1 MALKLCSSSS
11 SPSLFFQS
19 SRRSSSSSL
28 NPIRSKPATRSP
40 SYFPGFRC
48 VSPARLPSFK
58 VSVAAESPTSTTTE
72 ADDWGKVSAVL
83 FDMDGVL
90 CNSEDL
96 SRRAAVDVFT
106 EMGVEV
112 TVDDFVPFMGT
123 GEAKFLGGVA
133 SVKGV
138 QGFDPDA
145 AKKRFFEIYLDKY
158 AKPESG
164 IGFPGALELVTE
176 CKNRG
181 LKVAVASS
189 ADRVKVDANLAAAGL
204 SLSMFDAIVSAD
216 AFENL
221 KPAPDIFLAA
231 SKILG
236 VPTSECIVIEDALA
250 GVQAAQAAN
259 MRCIA
264 VKTTLSEAILKDAGP
279 SIIRDD
285 IGNISINDILT
296 GGSDSTR
303 KQHQENTASDKT
315 NNNGFQ
321 GSRRDILRYGSLG
334 IALSCVYFAANNWK
348 AMQYASPQA
357 LWNALVGTKSP
368 SFTQNQG
375 EGRVQQFVD
384 YIADL
389 ESKQT
394 ATTVP
399 EFPSKLDWLN
409 TAPLQFRRDL
419 KGKVVVL
426 DFWTYCCINCMHVLP
441 DLEFLEKKY
450 ADKPF
455 TVVGVHSAKFDNEK
469 DSEAIRSAVLRY
481 DISHPVVN
489 DGDMYMWRELGI
501 NSWPT
506 FAVVSPNGKVIAQI
520 AGESHRKD
528 LDDLVTAALIYY
540 GGKNVLDSTP
550 LPTRLE
556 KDNDPRLAA
565 SPLKFPG
572 KLAIDTLN
580 NRLFISDSNHNRI
593 IVTDLDGNF
602 IVQIG
607 STGEEGFRDGSF
619 EDAAFNRPQGLAY
632 NAKKNILYVADTENH
647 ALREI
652 DFVNERVE
660 TLAGNGTK
668 GSDYQGGRK
677 GTSQARNLIPRM
689 FLIILRDQ
697 RLLNSPWDICYEPVK
712 EKVYVAMA
720 GQHQIW
726 EYNVLDGVTK
736 VFSGNGYERNLN
748 GSTPQTISFAQPS
761 GISLGPDLKEAYI
774 ADSESSSIR
783 ALDLQTGGSR
793 LLAGGDPYFSE
804 NLFKFGDN
812 DGVGAEVLLQH
823 PLGVLCAKDGQI
835 YLADSYN
842 HKIKKLDP
850 VTKRV
855 VTIAGTGKAGFKDG
869 KVMVAQLSEPAGLA
883 LTENG
888 RLFVADTNNS
898 LIRYIDLNN
907 KEDVEIRTLELK
919 GVQPPMPKAKSL
931 KRLRKR
937 ASADTKIVTVDAVTS
952 REGDLNLKILLPDGY
967 HFSKEAPSKFVVDV
981 EPEDAVT
988 VDPLEGLLGPEGS
1001 TVLHY
1006 RQSST
1011 SASIG
1016 KISCKVFYCKED
1028 EVCLYQSVQFE
1039 EIDSLGREIKALKPK
1054 VEDLFLSSSGV
1065 NSTKKNIFF
1074 IYLLVS
1080 LGLAY
1085 HFEAEI
1091 EENLKEGFQMI
1102 EEMLSGEDDLHTVS
1116 IIFWVFRTYGH
1127 NVSSDVFRRFKGDN
1141 GKFKEY
1147 LTEDAKGILS
1157 LYEAAHMGTMRDY
1170 ILDEALSFAMSC
1182 LETLVA
1188 TGTCQPHLSRRIQNA
1203 LGQPQHKNAEILVAR
1218 EYIRF
1223 YEQEED
1229 SDKTLLKFSKLNF
1242 KFLQLQYLQEL
1253 KDLSKWYKEK
1263 EFEYKLPPYYRDR
1276 LVELH
1281 LVTLPFFEPKYS
1293 RVRIMVTKLFV
1304 VQIILDDTCD
1314 RYASLREVESL
1325 GNAIERWD
1333 LDDAMDGQPD
1343 YLKFVVKH
1351 IFDTFQ
1357 EFEREVASELGGS
1370 YSLKATIDAEYLEVA
1385 GVEVAVDFTIAG
1397 VLMAMKDICK
1407 KEAYEWLKSGDK
1419 LVIAMYTVTRVLNDI
1434 HGYEDDMSRG
1444 YVTNS
1449 INCYK
1454 KQYGVTEKEAF
1465 EKLHQIIANANK
1477 MINEELLKPANMPR
1491 QIIKEMLNYQR
1502 ITNVSY
1508 EIGDEFTRPGGKLK
1522 SHVTSMYLDL

>member
-1 MALKLCSSSS
+1 MALKLCSPP
-11 SPSLFFQS
+11 PSLFFQP
-19 SRRSSSSSL
+19 RRFSSSL
-28 NPIRSKPATRSP
+28 NPIRSKPTTRS
-40 SYFPGFRC
+40 SSFPGFRS
-48 VSPARLPSFK
+48 VSPGPLPEWK
-58 VSVAAESPTSTTTE
+58 VSVAAESPPETTTE

-138 QGFDPDA
+138 KGFDPDA
-145 AKKRFFEIYLDKY
+145 AKQRFFEIYLDKY

-204 SLSMFDAIVSAD
+204 SLTMFDAIVSAD

-221 KPAPDIFLAA
+221 KPAPDIFLSA

-279 SIIRDD
+279 SMIRDD

-303 KQHQENTASDKT
+303 NPGKKHQENTASDKT

-469 DSEAIRSAVLRY
+469 DLEAIRNAVLRY
-481 DISHPVVN
+481 EISHPVVN
-489 DGDMYMWRELGI
+489 DGDMYLWRELGI

-528 LDDLVTAALIYY
+528 LDDLVAAALIYY

-632 NAKKNILYVADTENH
+632 NAKKNLLYVADTENH
-647 ALREI
+647 ALRVI

-677 GTSQARNLIPRM
+677 GTSQ
-689 FLIILRDQ
+689 
-697 RLLNSPWDICYEPVK
+697 LLNSPWDVCYEPVK

-748 GSTPQTISFAQPS
+748 GSTPQTTSFAQPS

-783 ALDLQTGGSR
+783 ALNLQTGGSR
-793 LLAGGDPYFSE
+793 LLAGGDPYISE

-812 DGVGAEVLLQH
+812 DGVGSEVLLQH

-907 KEDVEIRTLELK
+907 KEDVEIRTLDLK

-952 REGDLNLKILLPDGY
+952 REGDLNLKISLPDGY
-967 HFSKEAPSKFVVDV
+967 HFSKEARSKFVVDV

-988 VDPLEGLLGPEGS
+988 VEPLDGILGPEGS

-1016 KISCKVFYCKED
+1016 KISCKVYYCKED

-1039 EIDSLGREIKALKPK
+1039 VPFKMESE
-1054 VEDLFLSSSGV
+1054 SSSNQV
-1065 NSTKKNIFF
+1065 IAF
-1074 IYLLVS
+1074 
-1080 LGLAY
+1080 
-1085 HFEAEI
+1085 
-1091 EENLKEGFQMI
+1091 
-1102 EEMLSGEDDLHTVS
+1102 TVKP
-1116 IIFWVFRTYGH
+1116 RA
-1127 NVSSDVFRRFKGDN
+1127 SDAG
-1141 GKFKEY
+1141 G
-1147 LTEDAKGILS
+1147 
-1157 LYEAAHMGTMRDY
+1157 
-1170 ILDEALSFAMSC
+1170 
-1182 LETLVA
+1182 
-1188 TGTCQPHLSRRIQNA
+1188 
-1203 LGQPQHKNAEILVAR
+1203 
-1218 EYIRF
+1218 
-1223 YEQEED
+1223 
-1229 SDKTLLKFSKLNF
+1229 
-1242 KFLQLQYLQEL
+1242 LQLQ
-1253 KDLSKWYKEK
+1253 
-1263 EFEYKLPPYYRDR
+1263 
-1276 LVELH
+1276 
-1281 LVTLPFFEPKYS
+1281 
-1293 RVRIMVTKLFV
+1293 
-1304 VQIILDDTCD
+1304 
-1314 RYASLREVESL
+1314 
-1325 GNAIERWD
+1325 
-1333 LDDAMDGQPD
+1333 
-1343 YLKFVVKH
+1343 
-1351 IFDTFQ
+1351 
-1357 EFEREVASELGGS
+1357 
-1370 YSLKATIDAEYLEVA
+1370 AT
-1385 GVEVAVDFTIAG
+1385 
-1397 VLMAMKDICK
+1397 
-1407 KEAYEWLKSGDK
+1407 S
-1419 LVIAMYTVTRVLNDI
+1419 
-1434 HGYEDDMSRG
+1434 
-1444 YVTNS
+1444 
-1449 INCYK
+1449 
-1454 KQYGVTEKEAF
+1454 
-1465 EKLHQIIANANK
+1465 
-1477 MINEELLKPANMPR
+1477 
-1491 QIIKEMLNYQR
+1491 
-1502 ITNVSY
+1502 
-1508 EIGDEFTRPGGKLK
+1508 
-1522 SHVTSMYLDL
+1522 